1 MNPINEILKATEA
14 YGLWRGKRSLKRGDL
29 LKSGGSIDRNIYSI
43 CDGALRAYI
52 LEDQEELTIRFG
64 YQGDLLVA
72 LDSYISGEPSDL
84 YIEALKSTEIKWM
97 QREDLIRFLHTDTEL
112 LSNWHIILEQLV
124 LQQMERERD
133 LLTAIPAERYARVL
147 ARSPQLFQEIPHKYI
162 ASYLRMTPETLSR
175 IRKS

>member
-1 MNPINEILKATEA
+1 MNPISEILEA
-14 YGLWRGKRSLKRGDL
+14 AEAHSLWRGVKSLKRGEF
-29 LKSGGSIDRNIYSI
+29 LKTGGSIDRNIYFISR
-43 CDGALRAYI
+43 GALRAYI
-52 LEDQEELTIRFG
+52 LDGQEEHTIRFG

-97 QREDLIRFLHTDTEL
+97 HRQDLLGLLDKNSEL

-133 LLTAIPAERYARVL
+133 LLTASPAERYARVM
-147 ARSPQLFQEIPHKYI
+147 ARSPQLFQEVPHKYI